1 MRDKIDISRL
11 DIQALNSELTDDL
24 LMDLK
29 TPVKDRKEFKYNSYV
44 ISIPRYFYRFVGIKT
59 NEKDYYDLLYRID
72 REFKTTTRAYLK
84 FNQGLDR
91 NLSLNN
97 QNKLDEIWK
106 KINPEAGIDTSFIIS
121 ALDSSGLIPSIS
133 KPVLTLQIKNYFKVM
148 LDYYINTRADF
159 KIEEFKLL
167 LNYGVHWL
175 NLYSKTLFDN
185 FDYLYI
191 NPKILYYGD
200 ITTEEAYFLI
210 FLSMIGCDILYF
222 NPKGA
227 GNIKE
232 ADKFNAFSRELIY
245 LNRGDI
251 KGEPWESKDRIRT
264 TAYSAREELN
274 KTLFEEGGSF
284 YRPWQLANHNIKALT
299 LKTTYEE
306 VNLWGKE
313 KALVRD
319 GWKVENNTVYIPNI
333 FAKISGT
340 HEDKDKYW
348 QELNEIIGQENT
360 LFINKL
366 PIIEVVPLEY
376 GKFQQ
381 VYPLKGRE
389 GFSTNKMLKA
399 SWWKYKE
406 LRVGLQKTMAEKIK
420 EVTLHPIVYNVDNQP
435 TRDFQVDIFSVLVNL
450 DKSILQLLQSFD
462 YPEEVPKIVIYN
474 NEKNGNIS
482 YEDSIMLSFL
492 NAMGVDIL
500 IYNPSG
506 YTDIERYIYSDMYD
520 IHHLEDVSFNL
531 DFKKYEAK
539 KKGFF
544 KNLFKW

>member
-376 GKFQQ
+376 GKLQQ

>member
-1 MRDKIDISRL
+1 
-11 DIQALNSELTDDL
+11 
-24 LMDLK
+24 
-29 TPVKDRKEFKYNSYV
+29 
-44 ISIPRYFYRFVGIKT
+44 
-59 NEKDYYDLLYRID
+59 
-72 REFKTTTRAYLK
+72 
-84 FNQGLDR
+84 
-91 NLSLNN
+91 
-97 QNKLDEIWK
+97 
-106 KINPEAGIDTSFIIS
+106 
-121 ALDSSGLIPSIS
+121 
-133 KPVLTLQIKNYFKVM
+133 M

>member
-539 KKGFF
+539 KKSFF

>member
-29 TPVKDRKEFKYNSYV
+29 TPVKDRREFKYNSYV